1 MLGRESREAW
11 EGRLSFRYTTFPCR
25 RAKAA
30 FEAFQERELPVL
42 KEDKPGLKQSQY
54 KDMLWKA
61 WQKAPDNP
69 FNKPKQ

>member
-1 MLGRESREAW
+1 L
-11 EGRLSFRYTTFPCR
+11 FFCR

-30 FEAFQERELPVL
+30 FEAYQEREMANL

-54 KDMLWKA
+54 KEFIWKT

-69 FNKPKQ
+69 FNKANRQ